1 MIKNM
6 IRRAV
11 VPATL
16 LVAGAVVGA
25 GLLHV
30 RDARA
35 AAGGGKVFEIRTYY
49 THPGKLDALNARFRD
64 NTIRLFE
71 KHHIKSVGYW
81 VPTDDPRAG
90 TELVYIISHESR
102 DQAKKNWDAFRADP
116 EVRQVMQASEVN
128 GKIVSKV
135 ESVYL
140 EATDY
145 SPLK

>member
-1 MIKNM
+1 MLKNM
-6 IRRAV
+6 YCHV
-11 VPATL
+11 VIPTTL
-16 LVAGAVVGA
+16 LVAGAVIGA
-25 GLLHV
+25 GALHI
-30 RDARA
+30 REAHA
-35 AAGGGKVFEIRTYY
+35 AAAGKVFEIRTYY

-64 NTIRLFE
+64 NTLRLFE

-81 VPTDDPRAG
+81 VPTDAPLAG

-102 DQAKKNWDAFRADP
+102 DEAKKNWDAFRADP
-116 EVRQVMQASEVN
+116 EVRQVMSASEAN

-135 ESVYL
+135 ESVYV

>member
-1 MIKNM
+1 MPNNM
-6 IRRAV
+6 YRRV
-11 VPATL
+11 VIPTTL
-16 LVAGAVVGA
+16 LVAGAVIGA
-25 GLLHV
+25 GALHI
-30 RDARA
+30 REARA
-35 AAGGGKVFEIRTYY
+35 AAGGKVFEIRTYY

-64 NTIRLFE
+64 NTLRLFE

-81 VPTDDPRAG
+81 VPADAPLAG

-102 DQAKKNWDAFRADP
+102 DEAKKNWDAFRADP
-116 EVRQVMQASEVN
+116 EVRQVMSASEAN

-135 ESVYL
+135 ESVYV